1 MSQPATLTPMQGS
14 APGGLSA
21 VPGTGL
27 APIPGASRAA
37 IALVA
42 LGAEHA
48 AEVLKHLPEAQAERL
63 SAEMAML
70 GPVDGAVVDSIC
82 DDLVEATGHGN
93 SSSGGITYTRDV
105 LERVV
110 GGERADE
117 LIKRFLSGEVAP
129 FEFMRTMSPEEI
141 ALLLDGES
149 AQSIALV
156 VGKLSPSI
164 AGRVLDQLDGALQAD
179 IAYRVA
185 RLSAID
191 PALLK
196 AIDAGLREKIVRGP
210 QSKSDTEYASGV
222 EILAS
227 ILQGSGRATERQVLG
242 GLEEVDA
249 ELAAEVRARLFTF
262 EDIVKLSDKDLQ
274 MVLRDV
280 EAPDLVVALRGVA
293 QELLD
298 RIVANMSQ
306 RAGETLLE
314 ELEMAPPKKRAV
326 IEEAQTKVVAAIRA
340 LDEAGT
346 ISLPGS
352 DGGDGGGEE
361 ALV

>member
-1 MSQPATLTPMQGS
+1 VSQPASLPATQGM
-14 APGGLSA
+14 PGGLMA
-21 VPGTGL
+21 VPDAGV

-48 AEVLKHLPEAQAERL
+48 AEVLKHMPEAQAEQL

-70 GPVDGAVVDSIC
+70 GSVDEGLVDAIC
-82 DDLVEATGHGN
+82 HDLVEATDSGAN
-93 SSSGGITYTRDV
+93 SSGGITYTRDV

-110 GGERADE
+110 GSERAE
-117 LIKRFLSGEVAP
+117 ALIKRFLSGEVGP
-129 FEFMRTMSPEEI
+129 FEFMRTMAPEEI
-141 ALLLDGES
+141 ATLLEGES
-149 AQSIALV
+149 EQSIALV
-156 VGKLSPSI
+156 IGRLSPSI
-164 AGRVLDQLDGALQAD
+164 AGRVLDQLDEALQAD
-179 IAYRVA
+179 VAYRVA
-185 RLSAID
+185 RLSVID
-191 PALLK
+191 AGLLK
-196 AIDAGLREKIVRGP
+196 AIDAGLREKVLRGP
-210 QSKSDTEYASGV
+210 QGGSETEQASGI

-242 GLEEVDA
+242 GLEDVDA

-262 EDIVKLSDKDLQ
+262 DDIIKLSDKDLQ
-274 MVLRDV
+274 MVLREV

-298 RIVANMSQ
+298 RIVGNMSQ

-314 ELEMAPPKKRAV
+314 ELEMAPPKKRAMV
-326 IEEAQTKVVAAIRA
+326 EEAQTKVVAAIRV
-340 LDEAGT
+340 LDEEGT
-346 ISLPGS
+346 ISLPG
-352 DGGDGGGEE
+352 GGEDDDDE